1 MGAVLVIPEGET
13 DYDWIRLWQRIAET
27 SDAVADKCALSPIAV
42 IPTQDS
48 AVVETF
54 SEVSRFRLDALPL
67 LDGDT
72 EGGRYQ
78 AELAALALKPRRIA
92 QYGALAAVEC
102 LSAWIIEPCLA
113 DPGPV
118 LETLLPDPAKRSLK
132 DLQNALI
139 DMKKDRYQRE
149 NLAWECA
156 DCQASALRAGEFIE
170 DLSRVAGTATPKMP
184 MWKKSTLA
192 SGTELFTASEI
203 VRI

>member
-1 MGAVLVIPEGET
+1 
-13 DYDWIRLWQRIAET
+13 IRLWQRIAET

-54 SEVSRFRLDALPL
+54 SEVSRFRL
-67 LDGDT
+67 
-72 EGGRYQ
+72 
-78 AELAALALKPRRIA
+78 
-92 QYGALAAVEC
+92 
-102 LSAWIIEPCLA
+102 
-113 DPGPV
+113 
-118 LETLLPDPAKRSLK
+118 ETLPPDPAKRSLK

-170 DLSRVAGTATPKMP
+170 DLSR
-184 MWKKSTLA
+184 L
-192 SGTELFTASEI
+192 
-203 VRI
+203 